1 MAGVMTDDAQQRGR
15 EAFERQEWGKAFE
28 QLQAADHVQFL
39 APDDLVRLA
48 TAAYLNGNQAAAAVI
63 WARAH
68 HDFLTQG
75 NIPAA
80 ARSAFWL
87 GFTALL
93 QGEQAPASGWLGR
106 GSRLLEEWGD
116 ESVEPGYFLHA
127 EAMRSAVAGDMT
139 AALANFE
146 RATAIGAQFGDHDL
160 VAMARQGHGR
170 VLIRLG
176 ETVAGMAM
184 LDEVM
189 ASLMSGELSPLIM
202 GGVYCSVIEGCHDMF
217 DLRRARE
224 WTAALDRW
232 CASQPERVPA
242 RGNCQIHRSQIMRFH
257 GDWSEAL
264 EQAEQAQEWLSQPPP
279 QAAIGGACYQVGEIH
294 RLRGDFAAAE
304 NAYAEA
310 SRWGRD
316 PQPGLAELRLAQ
328 GEVARA
334 RLAVCRAL
342 DGAKV
347 TRVRAQLLSAA
358 VGILIAAGDVERA
371 RTCAN
376 ELGEIAGRLDVP
388 YMHAVSLEATGA
400 VLLAEGDAAAARQA
414 LSEAAAIWRELG
426 APHESA
432 RARVLLAT
440 ASRRLGD
447 EDTATMEF
455 QAARHLF
462 EQLEATPDLR
472 RLDALTAVNGPDRV
486 PVLTPREEEV
496 IRLLAKGATNRLIAG
511 ELHISEK
518 TAARHVS
525 NIYTKLGLPNRAA
538 ATTWAHEHKLV

>member
-1 MAGVMTDDAQQRGR
+1 
-15 EAFERQEWGKAFE
+15 
-28 QLQAADHVQFL
+28 
-39 APDDLVRLA
+39 
-48 TAAYLNGNQAAAAVI
+48 
-63 WARAH
+63 
-68 HDFLTQG
+68 
-75 NIPAA
+75 
-80 ARSAFWL
+80 
-87 GFTALL
+87 L
-93 QGEQAPASGWLGR
+93 QGEHAPAAGWLAR
-106 GSRLLEEWGD
+106 GSRMLEEWGQ
-116 ESVEPGYFLHA
+116 ESVEPGYFLQA
-127 EAMRSAVAGDMT
+127 DAMRAAMSGDMP

-146 RATAIGAQFGDHDL
+146 RSAAIGEQYGDHDL
-160 VAMARQGHGR
+160 LAMARQGHGR
-170 VLIRLG
+170 VLIRMG
-176 ETVAGMAM
+176 EVAAGVTL

-189 ASLMSGELSPLIM
+189 ASLMSGEVSPLIM

-224 WTAALDRW
+224 WTAVLDRW

-242 RGNCQIHRSQIMRFH
+242 RGSCQIHRSQILRFH
-257 GDWSEAL
+257 GDWDEAL
-264 EQAEQAQEWLSQPPP
+264 EQAQRAQAWLSQPPP
-279 QAAIGGACYQVGEIH
+279 QSSVGAACYQVGEIH
-294 RLRGDFAAAE
+294 RLRGEFAEAE

-334 RLAVCRAL
+334 KIAVCRAL
-342 DGAKV
+342 EGAKL
-347 TRVRAQLLSAA
+347 TRIRATLLSPA

-371 RTCAN
+371 RACAS
-376 ELGEIAGRLDVP
+376 ELTEIAGRIDVP
-388 YMHAVSLEATGA
+388 YMRAASLEATGA
-400 VLLAEGDAAAARQA
+400 VHLAEGDAASAQQN

-432 RARVLLAT
+432 RTRVLLAT

-455 QAARHLF
+455 HAARHLF

-472 RLDALTAVNGPDRV
+472 RLDALTAAHGPDSAS
-486 PVLTPREEEV
+486 VLTRREEEV

-511 ELHISEK
+511 ELGISEK

-525 NIYTKLGLPNRAA
+525 NIYLKLGLPNRAA